1 MLTDIFRMDTPL
13 SLHRAISL
21 YTKEPK
27 ASKPTSTILTLP
39 DGHALPDRE
48 AADLQATPLRSRA
61 WPNLRAAQPREES
74 CSGSSQGASRGPTSR
89 CLASP
94 TRCSATRDVQLQA
107 SEEPLVQERSHNR
120 PTEAKRPEACRQEA
134 RRGQLP
140 QVRFRCAKI
149 VGAACSPTSWL
160 TIRL

>member
-1 MLTDIFRMDTPL
+1 MTGDVIKLQLTNLVI
-13 SLHRAISL
+13 L
-21 YTKEPK
+21 YDLVAPI
-27 ASKPTSTILTLP
+27 AGVRKPTSTILTLP
-39 DGHALPDRE
+39 DGHALPNRE

-61 WPNLRAAQPREES
+61 SLRATQPREE
-74 CSGSSQGASRGPTSR
+74 GSSGRSQGTSCGPASRCP
-89 CLASP
+89 ASP

-134 RRGQLP
+134 RLGQLP
-140 QVRFRCAKI
+140 QVHLRYAKS
-149 VGAACSPTSWL
+149 VGAAYTPASWL